1 MALNG
6 ESIWWRGNATSSN
19 TPKTFTWTVDFAA
32 QSALAKVWTSM
43 YMPYGNGGGQ
53 MYIAGIQSIVRE
65 SSTAIQV
72 VQANNDPAIGDGD
85 MSSVTFGLYL
95 YKCQVTIVLNVD
107 FFD

>member
-6 ESIWWRGNATSSN
+6 ESIWWRGNANSSN

-32 QSALAKVWTSM
+32 QSALAKVWTS
-43 YMPYGNGGGQ
+43 